1 MSSNYR
7 SIRLLSKNTAELDRL
22 TGLNG
27 EVFYDKDNNSLRIYD
42 GKVAGGRELMRTDF
56 YNIDGIVSVAVGDTP
71 PAASATGSLWF
82 NSSTG
87 GLFVY
92 YKDGTSDQWMQPVI
106 PGGGGGGGSSSGSS
120 TLASLS
126 DVNLSSLADGYV
138 LKYNVSQNKWI
149 PSADLTGS
157 GSYSL
162 PAATTAALGGV
173 IVPAVSTSGITNTSG
188 TIGLATASS
197 NQLGGV
203 KIDGVTLAFNGS
215 GQLYYTGG
223 GVGGYSLPTAGVGA
237 GGTLGGV
244 KVDGTSIT
252 ISSGVI
258 SASATNYTLPA
269 SNTTTL
275 GGVII
280 PLVATSGITNISGTI
295 GLATATS
302 NQLGGV
308 KIDGSTITLNGSGQL
323 VANYTNYTLPTAT
336 NTVLGGVKVD
346 GTSITITSE
355 VISVPAVAT
364 IGQANGVATLGSDG
378 KLTAAQIPTSL
389 SGAIVFKG
397 TWNANTNNPTLADGS
412 GTAGWQYAINVG
424 GTINLGS
431 GSVTYNV
438 GDYVIY
444 NGTIWERIPTNT
456 VAAAGTLTGTTLNST
471 VVTSSLTSVGTLINL
486 SVTNT
491 ITGSITGNA
500 GTVTNGV
507 VTTGSYSDPS
517 WLTLT
522 SGKVGLGNVTNE
534 SKATMFA
541 SPTFT
546 GTVVLGAVGNVSITG
561 GTTGQVLTTN
571 GSGTLSWTTVSDGGA
586 DGNTTYGI
594 SAETVSGGVN
604 LRLTGSD
611 SSTDNVKL
619 TAGSNVTLTRTSADE
634 ITIAASGTGGGA
646 TSLDGLS
653 DVTITSPA
661 SGQIL
666 VYTDSNFVNYSSRL
680 FHQFAYPA
688 TTALDVTNSG
698 ASAYLFN
705 NHYSGNNPTVNA
717 TSGTTIAFNLNV
729 SGHPFLIRTS
739 GGVNYNTGLIHV
751 AVDGVVSTGST
762 AQGKVS
768 GTLYWQIPASVNGN
782 YQYICSIH
790 GSMVGVIA
798 IASNAGYA
806 PLDSPS
812 FTGTTLTAG
821 SVLFTNQDSGN
832 TGTDTV
838 TAPYI
843 QASVGVYSPYFT
855 NMFGDISIGP
865 SGDNTGV
872 INFQRQAVF
881 QQTSEVLNTKTSATG
896 PVEHDFETGA
906 IWYHSSIS
914 TNFTANFTRVP
925 TTNNRTIVCTLVLQQ
940 GATAYIPNAVQ
951 IGGVGQT
958 IKWLGSASAPT
969 GNANKVDIVRFTLI
983 RTGSAWAQVLG
994 SLTTYG

>member
-7 SIRLLSKNTAELDRL
+7 SIRLLSKSTTELDRL
-22 TGLNG
+22 TGQNG

-42 GKVAGGRELMRTDF
+42 GRVAGGRELMRTDF

-106 PGGGGGGGSSSGSS
+106 PGGGGGGSGGGAT

-173 IVPAVSTSGITNTSG
+173 IIPLVATSGITNTSG
-188 TIGLATASS
+188 TIGLATATSS
-197 NQLGGV
+197 QLGGV

-223 GVGGYSLPTAGVGA
+223 GVGGYSLPTAGTGA

-258 SASATNYTLPA
+258 SASATNYTLPV
-269 SNTTTL
+269 SNTTAL

-280 PLVATSGITNISGTI
+280 PLVATSGITNTSGTI
-295 GLATATS
+295 GLAVAS
-302 NQLGGV
+302 SSQLGGV
-308 KIDGSTITLNGSGQL
+308 KIDGSTITLNGSNQL

-336 NTVLGGVKVD
+336 DTVLGGVKVD
-346 GTSITITSE
+346 GTSITITSGT
-355 VISVPAVAT
+355 IAVPAVAT

-378 KLTAAQIPTSL
+378 KLTAGQIPSSL

-397 TWNANTNNPTLADGS
+397 TWNATTNNPTLADGVGTTGWEYAVSTS
-412 GTAGWQYAINVG
+412 GTR
-424 GTINLGS
+424 NLGS

-438 GDYVIY
+438 GDYIIY

-456 VAAAGTLTGTTLNST
+456 VAAAGTLTGTTLNAT
-471 VVTSSLTSVGTLINL
+471 VVTSSLTSVGTLTNL
-486 SVTNT
+486 TVTNA
-491 ITGSITGNA
+491 ITGSVTGNA

-507 VTTGSYSDPS
+507 YTNGTYSDPS

-522 SGKVGLGNVTNE
+522 KSKVGLGNVTNE
-534 SKATMFA
+534 SKATMFTG
-541 SPTFT
+541 PTFT
-546 GTVVLGAVGNVSITG
+546 GTVTLGAVGDVSITG

-571 GSGTLSWTTVSDGGA
+571 GSGTLSWASVSSGSNTFTTIAVAGQSDVVADTTSDTLTLVAGTGISITTTAGTDTVSIA
-586 DGNTTYGI
+586 
-594 SAETVSGGVN
+594 STV
-604 LRLTGSD
+604 
-611 SSTDNVKL
+611 
-619 TAGSNVTLTRTSADE
+619 TS
-634 ITIAASGTGGGA
+634 GA

-653 DVTITSPA
+653 DVAVSSA
-661 SGQIL
+661 VSGQIL
-666 VYTDSNFVNYSSRL
+666 LYTGSNFINYTSRL

-688 TTALDVTNSG
+688 ITALDVTNSG
-698 ASAYLFN
+698 ATAYLFN
-705 NHYSGNNPTVNA
+705 NQYTGNNPTIYA
-717 TSGTTIAFNLNV
+717 ISGTTIAFNLSV
-729 SGHPFLIRTS
+729 TGHPFLIRTS

-751 AVDGVVSTGST
+751 DVDGTVSTGTS
-762 AQGKVS
+762 AQGKTA
-768 GTLYWQIPASVNGN
+768 GTLYWQIPAGTNGA

-790 GSMVGVIA
+790 SGMVGVIT
-798 IASNAGYA
+798 I
-806 PLDSPS
+806 
-812 FTGTTLTAG
+812 
-821 SVLFTNQDSGN
+821 
-832 TGTDTV
+832 
-838 TAPYI
+838 
-843 QASVGVYSPYFT
+843 
-855 NMFGDISIGP
+855 
-865 SGDNTGV
+865 
-872 INFQRQAVF
+872 
-881 QQTSEVLNTKTSATG
+881 K
-896 PVEHDFETGA
+896 
-906 IWYHSSIS
+906 SIS
-914 TNFTANFTRVP
+914 AM
-925 TTNNRTIVCTLVLQQ
+925 
-940 GATAYIPNAVQ
+940 A
-951 IGGVGQT
+951 
-958 IKWLGSASAPT
+958 
-969 GNANKVDIVRFTLI
+969 
-983 RTGSAWAQVLG
+983 
-994 SLTTYG
+994 

>member
-7 SIRLLSKNTAELDRL
+7 SIRLLSKSTTELDRL
-22 TGLNG
+22 TGQNG

-42 GKVAGGRELMRTDF
+42 GRVAGGRELMRTDF

-106 PGGGGGGGSSSGSS
+106 PGGGGGGSGGGAT

-173 IVPAVSTSGITNTSG
+173 IIPLVATSGITNTSG
-188 TIGLATASS
+188 TIGLATATSS
-197 NQLGGV
+197 QLGGV

-223 GVGGYSLPTAGVGA
+223 GVGGYSLPTAGTGA

-269 SNTTTL
+269 SNTTAL

-280 PLVATSGITNISGTI
+280 PLVATSGITNTSGTI
-295 GLATATS
+295 GLAVAS
-302 NQLGGV
+302 SSQLGGV
-308 KIDGSTITLNGSGQL
+308 KIDGSTITLNGSNQL

-336 NTVLGGVKVD
+336 DTVLGGVKVD
-346 GTSITITSE
+346 GTSITITSGT
-355 VISVPAVAT
+355 IAVPAVAT

-378 KLTAAQIPTSL
+378 KLTAGQIPSSL

-397 TWNANTNNPTLADGS
+397 TWNATTNNPTLADGVGTTGWEYAVSTS
-412 GTAGWQYAINVG
+412 GTR
-424 GTINLGS
+424 NLGS

-438 GDYVIY
+438 GDYIIY

-456 VAAAGTLTGTTLNST
+456 VAAAGTLTGTTLNAT
-471 VVTSSLTSVGTLINL
+471 VVTSSLTSVGTLTNL
-486 SVTNT
+486 TVTNA
-491 ITGSITGNA
+491 ITGSVTGNA

-507 VTTGSYSDPS
+507 YTNGTYSDPS

-522 SGKVGLGNVTNE
+522 KSKVGLGNVTNE
-534 SKATMFA
+534 SKATMFTG
-541 SPTFT
+541 PTFT
-546 GTVVLGAVGNVSITG
+546 GTVTLGAVGDVSITG

-571 GSGTLSWTTVSDGGA
+571 GSGTLSWASVSSGSNTFTTIAVAGQSDVVADTTSDTLTLVAGTGISITTTAGTDTVSIA
-586 DGNTTYGI
+586 
-594 SAETVSGGVN
+594 STV
-604 LRLTGSD
+604 
-611 SSTDNVKL
+611 
-619 TAGSNVTLTRTSADE
+619 TS
-634 ITIAASGTGGGA
+634 GA

-653 DVTITSPA
+653 DVAVSSA
-661 SGQIL
+661 VSGQIL
-666 VYTDSNFVNYSSRL
+666 LYTGSNFINYTSRL

-688 TTALDVTNSG
+688 ITALDVTNSG
-698 ASAYLFN
+698 ATAYLFN
-705 NHYSGNNPTVNA
+705 NQYTGNNPTIYA
-717 TSGTTIAFNLNV
+717 ISGTTIAFNLSV
-729 SGHPFLIRTS
+729 TGHPFLIRTS

-751 AVDGVVSTGST
+751 DVDGTVSTGTS
-762 AQGKVS
+762 AQGKTA
-768 GTLYWQIPASVNGN
+768 GTLYWQIPAGTNGA

-790 GSMVGVIA
+790 SGMVGVIT
-798 IASNAGYA
+798 I
-806 PLDSPS
+806 
-812 FTGTTLTAG
+812 
-821 SVLFTNQDSGN
+821 
-832 TGTDTV
+832 
-838 TAPYI
+838 
-843 QASVGVYSPYFT
+843 
-855 NMFGDISIGP
+855 
-865 SGDNTGV
+865 
-872 INFQRQAVF
+872 
-881 QQTSEVLNTKTSATG
+881 K
-896 PVEHDFETGA
+896 
-906 IWYHSSIS
+906 SIS
-914 TNFTANFTRVP
+914 AM
-925 TTNNRTIVCTLVLQQ
+925 
-940 GATAYIPNAVQ
+940 A
-951 IGGVGQT
+951 
-958 IKWLGSASAPT
+958 
-969 GNANKVDIVRFTLI
+969 
-983 RTGSAWAQVLG
+983 
-994 SLTTYG
+994 